1 MNILL
6 RHTLAS
12 IARNPVQSVIIMI
25 STAMIT
31 ACILV
36 CLCISSMFEYTTS
49 LWANKYYVG
58 SQMVIYAG
66 ADTRET
72 VLAWIEEHSDE
83 IEAYTVLSE
92 IDAIVIVDDETINA
106 KRLGVE
112 YGTLDEFDEQVG
124 AMVLSYAENTTE
136 FPSAHIS
143 LSLARTAGL
152 DVGDL
157 FDIKNSGTFFVEAI
171 CADTSCY
178 YPNPELTFS
187 CEIDLE
193 AATTGIR
200 FNVWFNDP
208 YALNADGKENTAAYA
223 DEVGALI
230 KDRSAVVV
238 SARDSFADAAESVG
252 ESMRMM
258 NIAAAVITVVMVC
271 LLCSSFSV
279 IVRSRVGELVKF
291 KAAGATPAQSV
302 FILLSEAAV
311 YVIVGGLIGLA
322 LGQGLVGY
330 LNGLVAENV
339 TSAVITPGATDYVLA
354 LFIGAACGLAACFI
368 PAVRMSVRPIH
379 RLLGGTERIKKHLP
393 LPVALVITAAALAV
407 AIAVFTVP
415 TSALLPVSFAAVA
428 LLLVWLLTVMPSV
441 LRALCFVARKF
452 TRSGA
457 ELVAEYAAPRNA
469 SVNSVFTMLAAL
481 IAFIWLGTCLI
492 DIVTLTGSSS
502 SARYD
507 SDFVVKVDNLSPAT
521 YEQELERCLAVD
533 GITSGALIGEHN
545 NVILAYPDGTP
556 VGETSIDASIR
567 MLTVQT
573 GAALDFC
580 CLEPIGEDVIERFD
594 KAVADGSRP
603 IVLTRYLADQYGFSI
618 GDEVMLLATTYLG
631 YGPVG
636 STFTVVGID
645 DSVTAWDYY
654 AMIYAGDM
662 DYESVPLTPIYTIYL
677 NGDESAFAQIRDEI
691 DTEWTTLFR
700 NSGYFPLETSG
711 ALDTQQL
718 LSVFSLIIYTV
729 AAVGLINL
737 IVITASE
744 RKKEFDVFR
753 LAGMTFSDAL
763 RYILAETALLA
774 VGGFSVGLLFA
785 LLAEGASRGIAQVVD
800 KFLSPAQFSPESAVI
815 AAAATGIYVLLWI
828 VSHIIAFAQVST
840 ARYRRREDRMLRS
853 D

>member
-124 AMVLSYAENTTE
+124 ATVLSYAENTTE

-152 DVGDL
+152 DAGDL

-178 YPNPELTFS
+178 YPNPDLTFS

-238 SARDSFADAAESVG
+238 SARDSFADAAESVD

-330 LNGLVAENV
+330 LNGLVSEYV
-339 TSAVITPGATDYVLA
+339 TSAVITPVATDYVLA
-354 LFIGAACGLAACFI
+354 LFIGAVCGLAACLI
-368 PAVRMSVRPIH
+368 PAVRMSVRSI
-379 RLLGGTERIKKHLP
+379 RGLLGGTERIKTYIP
-393 LPVALVITAAALAV
+393 LPVALLLSAATLAV
-407 AIAVFTVP
+407 AIAVFTAP
-415 TSALLPVSFAAVA
+415 PSALMPLSFASVV
-428 LLLVWLLTVMPSV
+428 LSLIWLMTVTPHV
-441 LRALCFVARKF
+441 LRAICLTARRL
-452 TRSGA
+452 TPAGSGLIA
-457 ELVAEYAAPRNA
+457 EFAAPRNA
-469 SVNSVFTMLAAL
+469 SVNAVFTMLAAL
-481 IAFIWLGTCLI
+481 ISFIWLGTCLI
-492 DIVTLTGSSS
+492 DVVTLTGVVSSD
-502 SARYD
+502 RFG
-507 SDFVVKVDNLSPAT
+507 SDFVVKIDDFSPVT
-521 YEQELERCLAVD
+521 YEEEFERCLTAD
-533 GITSGALIGEHN
+533 GITDGALIGTLN
-545 NVILAYPDGTP
+545 NIYLAYPDGEP
-556 VGETSIDASIR
+556 VGDTMIDASILL
-567 MLTVQT
+567 LTVQK
-573 GAALDFC
+573 GADLNFC
-580 CLEPIGEDVIERFD
+580 CKEPVGDDVTERFD
-594 KAVADGSRP
+594 DTAADGGHP
-603 IVLTRYLADQYGFSI
+603 IVISRYLADKHGFSV
-618 GDEVMLLATTYLG
+618 GDEVMLLASTYLG
-631 YGPVG
+631 LNPVG
-636 STFTVVGID
+636 TAFTVVGID
-645 DSVTAWDYY
+645 DSVTSWDYY
-654 AMIYAGDM
+654 AMIYANEIE
-662 DYESVPLTPIYTIYL
+662 YETVPLKPIYSIYL
-677 NGDESAFAQIRDEI
+677 NGDKSRFSEIREEI
-691 DTEWTTLFR
+691 DTEWTTLFKR
-700 NSGYFPLETSG
+700 EGYYPLGTSG
-711 ALDTQQL
+711 ALDSEKL
-718 LSVFSLIIYTV
+718 LSVFPVIIYII
-729 AAVGLINL
+729 AAIGLINL

-744 RKKEFDVFR
+744 RKKEFNVFR
-753 LAGMTFSDAL
+753 LAGMTFGNAV
-763 RYILAETALLA
+763 RYILTETAFLS
-774 VGGFSVGLLFA
+774 VGGFAVGLLFA
-785 LLAEGASRGIAQVVD
+785 FFAGGASRGVAQVVD
-800 KFLSPAQFSPESAVI
+800 KFLPPTEFNPESAVI
-815 AAAATGIYVLLWI
+815 AAVATGIFILIWI
-828 VSHIIAFAQVST
+828 VSHIIAFAQVSS
-840 ARYRRREDRMLRS
+840 ANYLRRDDGLLRS